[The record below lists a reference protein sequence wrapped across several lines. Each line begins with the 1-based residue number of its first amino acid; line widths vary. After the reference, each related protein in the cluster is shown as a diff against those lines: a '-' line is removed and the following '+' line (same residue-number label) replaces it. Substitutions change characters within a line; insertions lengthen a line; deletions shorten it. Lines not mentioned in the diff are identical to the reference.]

1 MTRLDDLYLPDRKRL
16 SSMIVGRP
24 GAGKSFFLE
33 HTIREFMRR
42 NQDENFRLIYICPKN
57 EMTLYDKEKPIPPD
71 KLERHLRKNRT
82 AVVYPD
88 ADFVEAEV
96 DYCIDLCF
104 AIQQANPDFTCTICL
119 DDAQTFIQS
128 RKSASAALRRLAL
141 TGRSKGIRFVP
152 VSHQMVFSK
161 DLEGSTSFIVF
172 FSMPVKLYQKDAL
185 TRYGFDAEPHIERMA
200 QQPYSFVWFDVTRAS
215 STLMM
220 PLDIKAKG
228 AGRGKAAPQPEAA
241 PDPQ

>member
-1 MTRLDDLYLPDRKRL
+1 MSMLDDLYLPDRKRL

-24 GAGKSFFLE
+24 GSGKSFFLA
-33 HTIREFMRR
+33 HTIREFMKR
-42 NQDENFRLIYICPKN
+42 NQDENFRLVYICPKQ
-57 EMTLYDKEKPIPPD
+57 EMTLYPKEKPITPD

-104 AIQQANPDFTCTICL
+104 AIQQANPDFTCTICV

-128 RKSASAALRRLAL
+128 RKGASAAFRRLAL

-152 VSHQMVFSK
+152 VAHQMVFSK
-161 DLEGSTSFIVF
+161 DLEGSTSYIVF
-172 FSMPVKLYQKDAL
+172 FSMPVKLYQKDAF
-185 TRYGFDAEPHIERMA
+185 TRYGFDAEPHIEKMA
-200 QQPYSFVWFDVTRAS
+200 EQPYSFVWFDVTQAR
-215 STLMM
+215 STLML
-220 PLDIKAKG
+220 PLDVKG
-228 AGRGKAAPQPEAA
+228 EKAPQAEPA

>member
-1 MTRLDDLYLPDRKRL
+1 MSMLDDLYLPDRKRL

-24 GAGKSFFLE
+24 GSGKSFFLA
-33 HTIREFMRR
+33 HTIREFMKR
-42 NQDENFRLIYICPKN
+42 NQDENFRLVYICPKQ
-57 EMTLYDKEKPIPPD
+57 EMTLYPKEKPITPD

-104 AIQQANPDFTCTICL
+104 AIQQANPDFTCTICV

-128 RKSASAALRRLAL
+128 RRGASAAFRRLAL

-152 VSHQMVFSK
+152 VAHQMVFSK
-161 DLEGSTSFIVF
+161 DLEGSTSYIVF
-172 FSMPVKLYQKDAL
+172 FSMPVKLYQKDAF
-185 TRYGFDAEPHIERMA
+185 TRYGFDAEPHIEKMA
-200 QQPYSFVWFDVTRAS
+200 EQPYSFVWFDVTQAR
-215 STLMM
+215 STLML
-220 PLDIKAKG
+220 PLDVKG
-228 AGRGKAAPQPEAA
+228 EKAPQAEPA

>member
-1 MTRLDDLYLPDRKRL
+1 MSMLDDLYLPDRKRL

-24 GAGKSFFLE
+24 GSGKSFFLA
-33 HTIREFMRR
+33 HTIREFMKR
-42 NQDENFRLIYICPKN
+42 NQDENFRLVYICPKQ
-57 EMTLYDKEKPIPPD
+57 EMTLYPKEKPITPD

-104 AIQQANPDFTCTICL
+104 AIQQANPDFTCTICV

-128 RKSASAALRRLAL
+128 RKGASAAFRRLAL

-152 VSHQMVFSK
+152 VAHQMVFSK
-161 DLEGSTSFIVF
+161 DLEGSTSYIVF
-172 FSMPVKLYQKDAL
+172 FSMPVKLYHRDAMV
-185 TRYGFDAEPHIERMA
+185 RYGFDPEGYLESMSEK
-200 QQPYSFVWFDVTRAS
+200 PYSFVWFDVS
-215 STLMM
+215 STQGRLMN
-220 PLDIKAKG
+220 PLEVKEGSRAEPKLRQ
-228 AGRGKAAPQPEAA
+228 A
-241 PDPQ
+241 